1 MLTSERVARADVVNL
16 CHTRM
21 SDEVYVD
28 LLILTDMIAEN
39 CCISIGSYANLNQE
53 DDRRPSLRFIP
64 SAPSHPSSIGLMW
77 RDTLWRQLHPNKAWG
92 VIVLQFIITI
102 LTTLITDYINYK
114 LAQRAAVPPPLPAML
129 RIRLLMTSRNLIYRE
144 SREMMRWDQVGLDVN
159 MAELRQYGAR
169 DFIGMLTS
177 LP

>member
-77 RDTLWRQLHPNKAWG
+77 RDTLWRQLHPNKAVMDLRSLSGESLSSNSLSLFSQPSLRTISTTNWPS
-92 VIVLQFIITI
+92 VL
-102 LTTLITDYINYK
+102 LYPHRY
-114 LAQRAAVPPPLPAML
+114 QRC
-129 RIRLLMTSRNLIYRE
+129 SG
-144 SREMMRWDQVGLDVN
+144 SD
-159 MAELRQYGAR
+159 
-169 DFIGMLTS
+169 S
-177 LP
+177 